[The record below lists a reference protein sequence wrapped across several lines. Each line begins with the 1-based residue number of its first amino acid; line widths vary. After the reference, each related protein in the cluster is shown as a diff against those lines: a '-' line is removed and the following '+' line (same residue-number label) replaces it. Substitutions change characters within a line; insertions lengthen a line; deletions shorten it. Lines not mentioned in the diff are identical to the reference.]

1 MLELKGVR
9 VEVDNKIIL
18 SDLNLKVKPGEVV
31 ALLGPNGSG
40 KSTLIRSI
48 MGMSGYKVSK
58 GQILLDGKKIHT
70 LPIEE
75 RVKKGLGIMHQHPQ
89 KIRGVTLYQLAQFL
103 TGDEARILS
112 LASKLMLG
120 EHLQRYVNQDFS
132 GGEMKRSELFQILLQ
147 DPEIMLLDEPESGV
161 DIENVKLMGKMVQ
174 EYAKQKGKSVI
185 IITHTGHILDYV
197 KSNRGFL
204 MLSGQLWPIKNP
216 KKALAQIKKG
226 GYEQALT

>member
-9 VEVDNKIIL
+9 IEVDDKIIL
-18 SDLNLKVKPGEVV
+18 NDLNFKIKPGEVV

-40 KSTLIRSI
+40 KSTLIRGI
-48 MGMSGYKVSK
+48 MGMSGYNVSK
-58 GQILLDGKKIHT
+58 GQILLNGKKIHT

-103 TGDEARILS
+103 STDEAKILR
-112 LASKLMLG
+112 LAGRLFLG
-120 EHLQRYVNQDFS
+120 EHLQRYINQDFS

-147 DPEIMLLDEPESGV
+147 NPEIMLLDEPESGV
-161 DIENVKLMGKMVQ
+161 DMENVKLMGKMVQ
-174 EYAKQKGKSVI
+174 EYAKQKGKSVL

-197 KSNRGFL
+197 KTNRGFL
-204 MLSGQLWPIKNP
+204 MLSGQLWPVKSP
-216 KKALAQIKKG
+216 RQALAQIKKG
-226 GYEQALT
+226 GYENALE